1 MIWATE
7 FHTMITF
14 EQPNQQS
21 YGSILSLS
29 AIPPQVTGRMR
40 GGLLLSCASE
50 WVVSCFPSPIHILFL
65 FFLFAP
71 LLKNEPWNTTPRER
85 EGEEKAARP
94 SPLLS
99 FDSFISHVIHIRR
112 RPTDRASDGHTC
124 SCSSCARAWTP
135 PLPPP
140 RLIGDKAM
148 ERGREV
154 SKGWTNR
161 VVSIN
166 KIRIFD
172 QKLQVMYSYTEKE
185 ILKGSVQHISIQI
198 KVIRVL

>member
-1 MIWATE
+1 MWLRGREGIRVKRDLRYVRCMIWATE

-85 EGEEKAARP
+85 ERGRGEGCSTLSSPQLRLIHFSRHPYSSSSNRP
-94 SPLLS
+94 SEWRTHMFVFLM
-99 FDSFISHVIHIRR
+99 
-112 RPTDRASDGHTC
+112 RARMNAASAA
-124 SCSSCARAWTP
+124 S
-135 PLPPP
+135 
-140 RLIGDKAM
+140 
-148 ERGREV
+148 E
-154 SKGWTNR
+154 TNR
-161 VVSIN
+161 GQGDGEREGGKQGV
-166 KIRIFD
+166 D
-172 QKLQVMYSYTEKE
+172 E
-185 ILKGSVQHISIQI
+185 
-198 KVIRVL
+198 